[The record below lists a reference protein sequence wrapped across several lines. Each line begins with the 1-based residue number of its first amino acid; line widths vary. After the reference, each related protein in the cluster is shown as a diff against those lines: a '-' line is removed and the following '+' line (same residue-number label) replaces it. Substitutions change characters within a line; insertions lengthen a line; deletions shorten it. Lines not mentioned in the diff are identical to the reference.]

1 MSVLL
6 ALVVA
11 VPLLGAV
18 LPLLVGRRSQASRL
32 LTGGVLFVQF
42 GLAVAVTAAVSRQGR
57 LTYVVGALPSEVGI
71 GLAADAV
78 TSVFLLLVAGSAVA
92 FFVAVRTEHTAYGD
106 SLWLLLVAGL
116 SGVTVTADVFNLY
129 VFLEISGLA
138 AYALVATGRGASAAL
153 AAFRYLLVGTVGAT
167 LYLLG
172 VGYLYV
178 ATGTLSMAG
187 LSTALPAIG
196 YDSTLVVASFALVTV
211 GLGVKIALFPLHT
224 WKPAAYAT
232 SPADVSALLAT
243 LVSTIA
249 GYGLVRLAFEVYT
262 LGFLTEVPAA
272 RVALLVAGAVSVV
285 AGGIL
290 TLRQTDVRRLLAYS
304 SVLQFGLVV
313 VAIGLATPAAVTGAL
328 VLLVSHAVSKGGLF
342 AAFGLLASDFDLKT
356 VADYAG
362 FVRDAPLFT
371 VAASVVFASLVGLPP
386 TAGFAGKWYVALGAV
401 AAESWTIAALVV
413 GSTLLSILY
422 VGRVV
427 ETMVFDSSKT
437 DASDRVGGE
446 STVQSHVRA
455 DGGRLHSG
463 SLTRAS
469 FVLAVA
475 GVVVVALGLWSS
487 DLAAWFHPVVEG
499 WL

>member
-1 MSVLL
+1 M
-6 ALVVA
+6 
-11 VPLLGAV
+11 
-18 LPLLVGRRSQASRL
+18 QAA
-32 LTGGVLFVQF
+32 
-42 GLAVAVTAAVSRQGR
+42 LAVAVVAAVARRGPLS
-57 LTYVVGALPSEVGI
+57 YVVGGLPSEVGI
-71 GLAADAV
+71 GLFADAV
-78 TSVFLLLVAGSAVA
+78 TSAFLVLVAGSAVA
-92 FFVAVRTEHTAYGD
+92 FFVVVRATGTRFGD

-172 VGYLYV
+172 VGYLYI

-187 LSTALPAIG
+187 LNAALSEIG
-196 YDSTLVVASFALVTV
+196 YDSTLVIASFALIAV

-249 GYGLVRLAFEVYT
+249 GYALVRLTFDVYT
-262 LGFLTEVPAA
+262 LGFLTDVPAA
-272 RVALLVAGAVSVV
+272 RVGLLVAGAVSVV
-285 AGGIL
+285 AGGVL
-290 TLRQTDVRRLLAYS
+290 TLRQTDIRRLLAYS
-304 SVLQFGLVV
+304 SVLQFGLIV
-313 VAIGLATPAAVTGAL
+313 VAIGLATPTAVTGAL
-328 VLLVSHAVSKGGLF
+328 VLLLSHAIAKGGLF
-342 AAFGLLASDFDLKT
+342 ASVGILARDFDVKT
-356 VADYAG
+356 VADYTG
-362 FVRDAPLFT
+362 LVRDAPVFT

-386 TAGFAGKWYVALGAV
+386 TAGFAGKWYVALGAIE
-401 AAESWTIAALVV
+401 AQSWTIAFLVV

-427 ETMVFDSSKT
+427 ETMVFGTPST
-437 DASDRVGGE
+437 DVFGRTGGE
-446 STVQSHVRA
+446 PTGRPPVSA
-455 DGGRLHSG
+455 DGGQLPTQ

-469 FVLAVA
+469 LVLVAV
-475 GVVVVALGLWSS
+475 GVAVVALGLWSS
-487 DLAAWFHPVVEG
+487 DLAAWFQPVVEG

>member
-6 ALVVA
+6 ALVVT
-11 VPLLGAV
+11 VPLVGAV
-18 LPLLVGRRSQASRL
+18 LPLVVGRRTRLSRL
-32 LTGGVLFVQF
+32 LTGGILVVQV
-42 GLAVAVTAAVSRQGR
+42 GLAVAVAAVVARRGPVSS
-57 LTYVVGALPSEVGI
+57 VVGGLPSEVGI
-71 GLAADAV
+71 GLVADAV
-78 TSVFLLLVAGSAVA
+78 TSAFLLLVACTAVA
-92 FFVAVRTEHTAYGD
+92 FFAIVRTDSTRFGD

-138 AYALVATGRGASAAL
+138 AYALVATGRGAPAAL

-187 LSTALPAIG
+187 LNAALSAIG
-196 YDSTLVVASFALVTV
+196 YDSPLVIASFVLIAV

-249 GYGLVRLAFEVYT
+249 GYALVRLTFGVYT
-262 LGFLTEVPAA
+262 LGFLTDVPAA
-272 RVALLVAGAVSVV
+272 RVGLLVAGAVSVV
-285 AGGIL
+285 AGGVL
-290 TLRQTDVRRLLAYS
+290 TLRQTDIRRLLAYS
-304 SVLQFGLVV
+304 SVLQFGLIV

-328 VLLVSHAVSKGGLF
+328 VLLLSHAIAKGGLF
-342 AAFGLLASDFDLKT
+342 ASVGILAREFDVKT
-356 VADYAG
+356 VADYTG
-362 FVRDAPLFT
+362 LVRDAPLFT

-427 ETMVFDSSKT
+427 ETMVFGT
-437 DASDRVGGE
+437 PTAGVLGRGGSE
-446 STVQSHVRA
+446 TGGQSHVST
-455 DGGRLHSG
+455 DGGQLHTQ

-469 FVLAVA
+469 LLLAAV
-475 GVVVVALGLWSS
+475 GGVVVALGLWSS
-487 DLAAWFHPVVEG
+487 DLALWFQPVVEG

>member
-18 LPLLVGRRSQASRL
+18 LPVLVGRRTRVSRL
-32 LTGGVLFVQF
+32 LSGGILLVQF
-42 GLAVAVTAAVSRQGR
+42 GLAVAVTMSVARQGR
-57 LTYVVGALPSEVGI
+57 LSYVVGALPSEVGI

-92 FFVAVRTEHTAYGD
+92 FFATVRTESSTYGD

-187 LSTALPAIG
+187 LAVALRTIG
-196 YDSTLVVASFALVTV
+196 YDSTLVVTSFVLVAV

-249 GYGLVRLAFEVYT
+249 GYGLVRVTFDVFT
-262 LGFLTEVPAA
+262 LEFLTVVPAA
-272 RVALLVAGAVSVV
+272 RVALLLAGAVSVV
-285 AGGIL
+285 AGGLL

-304 SVLQFGLVV
+304 SVLQFGLIV
-313 VAIGLATPAAVTGAL
+313 VAIGVATPAAVTGAL
-328 VLLVSHAVSKGGLF
+328 VLLVSHAVAKGGLF
-342 AAFGLLASDFDLKT
+342 AAFGLLASDLDLKT
-356 VADYAG
+356 VADYTG

-371 VAASVVFASLVGLPP
+371 VAASVVFSSLVGLPP

-422 VGRVV
+422 VGHVV
-427 ETMVFDSSKT
+427 ETMVFATST
-437 DASDRVGGE
+437 ANASDRVGRE
-446 STVQSHVRA
+446 SADQSHA
-455 DGGRLHSG
+455 STDGGRLQTD

-469 FVLAVA
+469 LLLAVV
-475 GVVVVALGLWSS
+475 GVAVVALGLWSS
-487 DLAAWFHPVVEG
+487 DLAAWFQPVVER